1 MAACRRLP
9 ATPDRLNQVF
19 LNLLVNA
26 QQAIAD
32 RGEIRVRTFLRDGK
46 VHIEITDTG
55 RGIPEDQVKNIFD
68 PGFTTKGVGVGTG
81 LGLSICYKIMQ
92 DHHGEIQVRSEVGKG
107 STFTVILPSDLD
119 KSARVDLTAG
129 APRSLCGLPA
139 RGGGGLPRVQSATR
153 ILKSFEMLYLRWV
166 GLSL

>member
-1 MAACRRLP
+1 LDEAELKTVDIHRGLDDSLMLVHHQNKDAIKIHKEYGSVPQVACY
-9 ATPDRLNQVF
+9 PDRLNQVF

-26 QQAIAD
+26 QQSIVD
-32 RGEIRVRTFLRDGK
+32 KGEIAVRTFLRDGK

-55 RGIPEDQVKNIFD
+55 KGIPEDQVKNIFD

-92 DHHGEIQVRSEVGKG
+92 QHHGEIQVRSEVGKG

-119 KSARVDLTAG
+119 KVLGLT
-129 APRSLCGLPA
+129 
-139 RGGGGLPRVQSATR
+139 
-153 ILKSFEMLYLRWV
+153 
-166 GLSL
+166 